1 MQLSDDA
8 LTNHEVTICLQGGA
22 VLGPFN
28 ATWSKESNNSD
39 VRELSREYDNY
50 LRGDSQKRF
59 KFHLHDTY
67 TNTVHT
73 VILRFENVSAIYDH
87 VKLRYGD

>member
-8 LTNHEVTICLQGGA
+8 LTNHEVTVCLKGGA

-28 ATWSKESNNSD
+28 AAWSKEHSGD
-39 VRELSREYDNY
+39 VRALSREFDEFLN
-50 LRGDSQKRF
+50 GGQQSRF

-67 TNTVHT
+67 SNSVHT
-73 VILRFENVSAIYDH
+73 LILRFENVMAIYDH
-87 VKLRYGD
+87 VKLRGAG